1 MTEVLATLVVVPRER
16 FSYTSQSL
24 ESIYQHTTLPF
35 KLVYIDGNSPEKVKR
50 YLQVQAQER
59 DFKLIRTNHFLTPN
73 QARNL
78 SLPHVDTKYVVF
90 IENDVLVTPFWLERL
105 VNCAEETGAWLVGP
119 LTCEGED
126 FATVHFMGGSIKV
139 IEEQG
144 KCWTVCQRPYMY
156 NPLAKVEASLKR
168 EPTQLLEF
176 HSMLVRRE
184 LFEQLGGFDE
194 ALLGTADEDDFCL
207 TVLQAGKLIYFEP
220 ASKISFIV
228 PNPPV
233 LSDLPFFFSRWSPA
247 WYEASVD
254 RFMQKW
260 NLSEDSPSLN
270 HIKHIRDFSKFRC
283 RLAYPKSKPTYQKI
297 LPFLKYQAVRSLMGA
312 IESFINWRISY
323 R

>member
-24 ESIYQHTTLPF
+24 ESIYQNTTLPF

-50 YLQVQAQER
+50 YLQAQAQER
-59 DFKLIRTNHFLTPN
+59 GFKLIRTNHFLTPN

-78 SLPHVDTKYVVF
+78 SLPHIDTQYVVF

-126 FATVHFMGGSIKV
+126 FATIHFMGGSIKV
-139 IEEQG
+139 TEEQG
-144 KCWTVCQRPYMY
+144 KRRIVCRRPYMY
-156 NPLAKVEASLKR
+156 NPLAKVESSLKR

-184 LFEQLGGFDE
+184 LFDQLGGFDE

-220 ASKISFIV
+220 ASRISFIV
-228 PNPPV
+228 PNPPA
-233 LSDLPFFFSRWSPA
+233 LSDLPFFFSRWSHA
-247 WYEASVD
+247 WCETSVD
-254 RFMQKW
+254 RFIQKW
-260 NLSEDSPSLN
+260 NLSEDSPSL
-270 HIKHIRDFSKFRC
+270 KHIRVFSETRP

-297 LPFLKYQAVRSLMGA
+297 LPFLKYLMVRSFMGA